1 MRFLRRS
8 LVGLFLMAVTLAL
21 LGVAGSMV
29 YDAVRAQMDED
40 PRNRPARE
48 RVLTVNAVPVSVTNI
63 TPQLTVFGELR
74 AIRTLDVRPS
84 TGGKVVE
91 VSANFLD
98 GGAVTAGVV
107 LLRID
112 PTDAQTALARLR
124 ADHSAAHAQ

>member
-1 MRFLRRS
+1 KTALIHSPKGNEHAVLRRS

-48 RVLTVNAVPVSVTNI
+48 RVLTVNAVPVSVTTI

-84 TGGKVVE
+84 TSGKVVE

-98 GGAVTAGVV
+98 GGAVTAGDV
-107 LLRID
+107 L
-112 PTDAQTALARLR
+112 
-124 ADHSAAHAQ
+124 